1 MLEKFLIQ
9 LIERLDTLIYFFLN
23 TIICF
28 ESFHTIMY
36 CSFLYKIGH
45 VKKMCHVSVKM
56 CFYRTCNNTELLII
70 AKDEFLLKR
79 CMI

>member
-9 LIERLDTLIYFFLN
+9 LIERLDTLILVYFFLN

-28 ESFHTIMY
+28 QSFHTIMY

-45 VKKMCHVSVKM
+45 VKNVP
-56 CFYRTCNNTELLII
+56 CFCENV
-70 AKDEFLLKR
+70 FLQDT
-79 CMI
+79 